1 MNGSWKSL
9 EDEIQ
14 KDLIENNAEYSID
27 SQFEDQIS
35 KNQIL
40 NTNVSH
46 DLIDI
51 QEIIKDK

>member
-9 EDEIQ
+9 EDETQ
-14 KDLIENNAEYSID
+14 KDLIENNAECSID

-40 NTNVSH
+40 NTNVSL

-51 QEIIKDK
+51 QEIMKS

>member
-9 EDEIQ
+9 EDTQ
-14 KDLIENNAEYSID
+14 KDLIEKNAEYSID

-40 NTNVSH
+40 NTNISH

-51 QEIIKDK
+51 QEIIKD